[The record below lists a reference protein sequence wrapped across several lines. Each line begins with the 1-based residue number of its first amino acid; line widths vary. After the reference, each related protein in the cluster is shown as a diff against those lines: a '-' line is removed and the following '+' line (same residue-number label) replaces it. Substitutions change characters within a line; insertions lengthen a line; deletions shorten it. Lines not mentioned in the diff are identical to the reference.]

1 MVENY
6 REKVKHLKVNSCEIA
21 NRVGIFED
29 KNVIDAAKLLK
40 DSHLRHIAVLDN
52 GENIVGIVASTDIIN
67 RVVAEGKDYKK
78 VIVRDVMTKN
88 PFVVKEDEELL
99 DVYLNMIK
107 RNLQNVPV
115 VLQGGKFL
123 GFLSFD
129 CVVKKF
135 AEFEAGEK

>member
-21 NRVGIFED
+21 NKVWIFED
-29 KNVIDAAKLLK
+29 KAVIDAAKVLR
-40 DSHLRHIAVLDN
+40 DSYLRHIAVLN
-52 GENIVGIVASTDIIN
+52 NEEKVVGIISSTDVVN
-67 RVVAEGKDYKK
+67 RVVAEEKDYKNFK
-78 VIVRDVMTKN
+78 VREAMTKN

-99 DVYLNMIK
+99 GVYLNMIK

-115 VLQGGKFL
+115 VSKSEKFL
-123 GFLSFD
+123 GFISFD

-135 AEFEAGEK
+135 AEFEAREK